1 MFIKFTVGSSGKD
14 DSCPGTHLILSACPN
29 ALLTKIS
36 SEVVHRY
43 WSDSNIFKIRTVFE
57 VRVRSQSICGLD
69 ADTTTGGGGE
79 GGEPSALA
87 AQIWSTKEAGACVL
101 TALLLRLEPDESKSN

>member
-1 MFIKFTVGSSGKD
+1 MFIVGSSGKD

-57 VRVRSQSICGLD
+57 VRVRSQSLCGLD
-69 ADTTTGGGGE
+69 ADSPGSATDGE
-79 GGEPSALA
+79 QSAHS